1 MSIRLHRLSK
11 RAIFYLVVVFAV
23 VIVVFPSYWLVVTS
37 LQEEKYQLVYPP
49 YLTPQLFNWRSY
61 LSLFEATPMVLWL
74 RNSIMVSL
82 GVTVLALILSV
93 LGAYALSGFR
103 FRGRGLFVFFL
114 LVTQMMP
121 QALLVTPMFILFR
134 QMGLIDTLQGLVVVD
149 TAFVVPVTVWI
160 MKGFFDSIPRE
171 IEEAALIDGCS
182 RMSVLFRILLPLSLP
197 AVVAVCVVA
206 FFEGWNEYLF
216 AVTFVSSSD
225 NWVATMGLASFIGE
239 LATPLELVMAAAAI
253 FSVAP
258 VVFYLLMQRYI
269 ISGLTGGA
277 VKG

>member
-1 MSIRLHRLSK
+1 
-11 RAIFYLVVVFAV
+11 
-23 VIVVFPSYWLVVTS
+23 
-37 LQEEKYQLVYPP
+37 
-49 YLTPQLFNWRSY
+49 
-61 LSLFEATPMVLWL
+61 
-74 RNSIMVSL
+74 
-82 GVTVLALILSV
+82 
-93 LGAYALSGFR
+93 
-103 FRGRGLFVFFL
+103 
-114 LVTQMMP
+114 
-121 QALLVTPMFILFR
+121 
-134 QMGLIDTLQGLVVVD
+134 
-149 TAFVVPVTVWI
+149 VPVTVWI

-182 RMSVLFRILLPLSLP
+182 RMSALFRIVLPLSLP

-258 VVFYLLMQRYI
+258 VAFYLLMQRYI

>member
-11 RAIFYLVVVFAV
+11 RAIFYLVVAFAV

-37 LQEEKYQLVYPP
+37 LQEEKYLLVYPP

-82 GVTVLALILSV
+82 GVTALALILSV

-114 LVTQMMP
+114 LATQMLP

-182 RMSVLFRILLPLSLP
+182 RMSALFRIVLPLSLP

-258 VVFYLLMQRYI
+258 VAFYLLMQRYI

>member
-1 MSIRLHRLSK
+1 MSIRPHRLSK
-11 RAIFYLVVVFAV
+11 RAIFYLVVAFAV

-37 LQEEKYQLVYPP
+37 LQEEKYLLVYPP

-82 GVTVLALILSV
+82 GVTALALILSV

-114 LVTQMMP
+114 LATQMLP

-182 RMSVLFRILLPLSLP
+182 RMSALFRIVLPLSLP

-258 VVFYLLMQRYI
+258 VAFYLLMQRYI

>member
-1 MSIRLHRLSK
+1 MSIRPHRLSK
-11 RAIFYLVVVFAV
+11 RAIFYLVVAFAV

-37 LQEEKYQLVYPP
+37 LQEEKYLLVYPP

-74 RNSIMVSL
+74 RNSIIVSL
-82 GVTVLALILSV
+82 GVTALALILSV

-114 LVTQMMP
+114 LATQMLP

-182 RMSVLFRILLPLSLP
+182 RMSALFRIVLPLSLP

-258 VVFYLLMQRYI
+258 VAFYLLMQRYI

>member
-1 MSIRLHRLSK
+1 MSIRPHRLSK
-11 RAIFYLVVVFAV
+11 RAIFYLVVAFAV

-37 LQEEKYQLVYPP
+37 LQEEKYLLVYPP

-82 GVTVLALILSV
+82 GVTASALILSV

-114 LVTQMMP
+114 LATQMLP

-182 RMSVLFRILLPLSLP
+182 RMSALFRIVLPLSLP

-258 VVFYLLMQRYI
+258 VAFYLLMQRYI

>member
-1 MSIRLHRLSK
+1 MSIRLHRISK
-11 RAIFYLVVVFAV
+11 RTLFYLVVAFAV
-23 VIVVFPSYWLVVTS
+23 VIVVFPSYWLAVTS

-49 YLTPQLFNWRSY
+49 YLTPRVLYWRSY
-61 LSLFEATPMVLWL
+61 LSLFEATPMLLWL
-74 RNSIMVSL
+74 RNSILVSL
-82 GVTVLALILSV
+82 GVTALALILSV

-121 QALLVTPMFILFR
+121 QALLVTPIFILFR
-134 QMGLIDTLQGLVVVD
+134 QQGLIDTLQGLVEVD

-171 IEEAALIDGCS
+171 IEEAALIDGCN

-216 AVTFVSSSD
+216 AVTFISSSD

-239 LATPLELVMAAAAI
+239 LATPLELVMAAAAV

-258 VVFYLLMQRYI
+258 VAFYLLMQRYI

>member
-11 RAIFYLVVVFAV
+11 RAIFYLVVAFAV

-37 LQEEKYQLVYPP
+37 LQEEKYLLVYPP

-74 RNSIMVSL
+74 RNSIIVSL
-82 GVTVLALILSV
+82 GVTALALILSV

-114 LVTQMMP
+114 LATQMLP

-182 RMSVLFRILLPLSLP
+182 RMSALFRIVLPLSLP

-258 VVFYLLMQRYI
+258 VAFYLLMQRYI

>member
-11 RAIFYLVVVFAV
+11 RAIFYLVVAFAV

-37 LQEEKYQLVYPP
+37 LQEEKYLLVYPP

-82 GVTVLALILSV
+82 GVTASALILSV

-114 LVTQMMP
+114 LATQMLP

-182 RMSVLFRILLPLSLP
+182 RMSALFRIVLPLSLP

-225 NWVATMGLASFIGE
+225 NLVATMGLASFIGE

-258 VVFYLLMQRYI
+258 VAFYLLMQRYI
-269 ISGLTGGA
+269 ISGLTGVA

>member
-1 MSIRLHRLSK
+1 MSIRPHRLSK
-11 RAIFYLVVVFAV
+11 RAIFYLVVAFAV
-23 VIVVFPSYWLVVTS
+23 VIVVFPSYWLLVTS
-37 LQEEKYQLVYPP
+37 LQEEKYLLVYPP

-82 GVTVLALILSV
+82 GVTASALILSV

-114 LVTQMMP
+114 LATQMLP

-182 RMSVLFRILLPLSLP
+182 RMSALFRIVLPLSLP

-258 VVFYLLMQRYI
+258 VAFYLLMQRYI

>member
-11 RAIFYLVVVFAV
+11 RAIFYLVVAFAV
-23 VIVVFPSYWLVVTS
+23 VIVVFPSYWLLVTS
-37 LQEEKYQLVYPP
+37 LQEEKYLLVYPP

-74 RNSIMVSL
+74 RNSIIVSL
-82 GVTVLALILSV
+82 GVTALALILSV

-114 LVTQMMP
+114 LATQMLP

-182 RMSVLFRILLPLSLP
+182 RMSALFRIVLPLSLP

-258 VVFYLLMQRYI
+258 VAFYLLMQRYI

>member
-1 MSIRLHRLSK
+1 
-11 RAIFYLVVVFAV
+11 
-23 VIVVFPSYWLVVTS
+23 
-37 LQEEKYQLVYPP
+37 
-49 YLTPQLFNWRSY
+49 
-61 LSLFEATPMVLWL
+61 
-74 RNSIMVSL
+74 MVSL
-82 GVTVLALILSV
+82 GVTALALILSV

-114 LVTQMMP
+114 LATQMLP

-182 RMSVLFRILLPLSLP
+182 RMSALFRIVLPLSLP

-258 VVFYLLMQRYI
+258 VAFYLLMQRYI

>member
-1 MSIRLHRLSK
+1 MSIRPHRLSK
-11 RAIFYLVVVFAV
+11 RAIFYLVVAFAV
-23 VIVVFPSYWLVVTS
+23 VIVVFPSYWLLVTS
-37 LQEEKYQLVYPP
+37 LQEEKYLLVYPP

-82 GVTVLALILSV
+82 GVTALALILSV

-114 LVTQMMP
+114 LATQMLP

-182 RMSVLFRILLPLSLP
+182 RMSALFRIVLPLSLP

-258 VVFYLLMQRYI
+258 VAFYLLMQRYI

>member
-11 RAIFYLVVVFAV
+11 RAIFYLVVAFAV

-37 LQEEKYQLVYPP
+37 LQEEKYLLVYPP

-82 GVTVLALILSV
+82 GVTASALILSV

-114 LVTQMMP
+114 LATQMLP

-182 RMSVLFRILLPLSLP
+182 RMSALFRIVLPLSLP

-258 VVFYLLMQRYI
+258 VAFYLLMQRYI